1 MAEETEE
8 DLRAA
13 MQRFAKAWLESD
25 RQAMNAL
32 LSETYSHNGGS
43 GGRSNRAGFLRI
55 VENFRGRLA
64 GLAFRDVQ
72 IRLIHGV
79 GIITGMSFVR
89 MRAKEHKEQEG
100 VRLTFTQVWRM
111 RDDEWQIEA
120 FQATPS
126 PDSGSQRLEISE
138 VKD

>member
-1 MAEETEE
+1 MANETEE

-13 MQRFAKAWLESD
+13 MQRFAKAWFESD
-25 RQAMNAL
+25 RQALNAL
-32 LSETYSHNGGS
+32 LSETYSHNGGN
-43 GGRSNRAGFLRI
+43 GGRSNREGFLRI

-72 IRLIHGV
+72 VRIIHGV
-79 GIITGMSFVR
+79 GIVTGMSFMR
-89 MRAKEHKEQEG
+89 MKATGPNEQG
-100 VRLTFTQVWRM
+100 GARLTFTQVWLM

-126 PDSGSQRLEISE
+126 PDSGSQRIEISQ
-138 VKD
+138 VGA